1 MKKEEEIRKRLLEEN
16 EEFRKL
22 YEEHQ
27 LYERKIEELLAKGF
41 LTPEEE
47 SEIKVMKKKKL
58 LLKDKMQFIIN
69 KHKN

>member
-1 MKKEEEIRKRLLEEN
+1 MKREEEIRKKLLEED

-27 LYERKIEELLAKGF
+27 LYERKIEELLSKGF

-47 SEIKVMKKKKL
+47 TEIKVMKKMKL

-69 KHKN
+69 KYKN